1 MECKNCNKQL
11 LDIQKYC
18 DECGAKVIQNR
29 LTPKVLTQQ
38 INEEFISIDNKFL
51 RTYIDLLKRPETVI
65 NGYIY
70 GTRKKYIN
78 VLQYFAIG
86 LTLAGIQFYIM
97 KTFFIEQLED
107 PFQLTGGLKKS
118 NESTQETIANIFGDG
133 GNFQSLTY
141 ILSVPFSAIGTWLT
155 YKFTGFKKFNF
166 TEHIVINLYY
176 SGQVIITSSVLYVIT
191 SAIGISFLISSVIIS
206 ISIFFYQAYVF
217 KKITNH
223 GGLESVARI
232 LISYFVVGLQVIIL
246 LVIFVLVALLL
257 KTTNII

>member
-1 MECKNCNKQL
+1 MVCKNCNKQL
-11 LDIQKYC
+11 LDTQKFC

-29 LTPKVLTQQ
+29 LTPKILTQQ

-51 RTYIDLLKRPETVI
+51 RTFIGLFKRPENVI

-97 KTFFIEQLED
+97 KTFFIEQLEN
-107 PFQLTGGLKKS
+107 PFQFTGELKES
-118 NESTQETIANIFGDG
+118 NESTQKTIERFIGDG

-141 ILSVPFSAIGTWLT
+141 ILSVPFSAVGTWLT

-166 TEHIVINLYY
+166 TEHVVINLYY
-176 SGQVIITSSVLYVIT
+176 SAQVIITSSILYIIA
-191 SAIGISFLISSVIIS
+191 SAVGINFLVSSILISLI
-206 ISIFFYQAYVF
+206 IFFYQAYVF
-217 KKITNH
+217 KRVTNH
-223 GGLESVARI
+223 SSLESIARI
-232 LISYFVVGLQVIIL
+232 IVSYFVVGIQVIIL
-246 LVIFVLVALLL
+246 LMIFFLVAIIL